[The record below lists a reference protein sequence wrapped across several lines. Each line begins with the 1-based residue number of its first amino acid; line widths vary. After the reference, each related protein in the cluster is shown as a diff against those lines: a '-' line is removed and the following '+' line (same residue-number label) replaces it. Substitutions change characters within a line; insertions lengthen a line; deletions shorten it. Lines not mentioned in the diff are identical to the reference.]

1 MDVVAADGDWLQ
13 VTVAGW
19 QQQGVEASATAREGQ
34 RILVATLDPA
44 AAAKM
49 SRDKTE
55 KDAGTG
61 LTWTQGRLTAGVS
74 KADLNPS
81 LPAVWAYAGGLYG
94 ASCGTCHAAHPTEA
108 YLANQWI
115 GNLKAMKRFTSLDD
129 RQ

>member
-61 LTWTQGRLTAGVS
+61 LTWSQGSLTAWVS